1 MAQTPSAGDMAG
13 QDELPQLEAERDRLL
28 SMIAYHNGPFYPMR
42 SARWLRPASPED
54 QAPAWLAV
62 TGIAIVCGIAILI
75 VAGFFAGQ
83 VPAST
88 VLFVVVGLPLLAY
101 IFSRRVTLFGITFR
115 AGEVLA
121 LSSEQIAGEPETLKR
136 LADCEARIAKL
147 KEGRSS

>member
-13 QDELPQLEAERDRLL
+13 EDELSQLEAERGRLL

-42 SARWLRPASPED
+42 SRSLRPASPED
-54 QAPAWLAV
+54 QAPEWFTAA
-62 TGIAIVCGIAILI
+62 GIAIVCGIGILM

-83 VPAST
+83 VPASY

-101 IFSRRVTLFGITFR
+101 IFSRRITMFGMTFR

-121 LSSEQIAGEPETLKR
+121 LGSEQIAGEPETLKR